1 MSQEIVVDFYR
12 NGTVKVETFGFQGA
26 TCKDATGFL
35 NALGKIT
42 EEENKPE
49 YWADSAE
56 VVYAR

>member
-1 MSQEIVVDFYR
+1 MSEEIVVDFFR
-12 NGTVKVETFGFQGA
+12 NGTIKVEAFGFQG
-26 TCKDATGFL
+26 TSCKDATEFL
-35 NALGKIT
+35 NSLGKIT